1 MRDLEGR
8 VIAIAGAAGGLG
20 PSVAKRLA
28 EGGATIAATDV
39 AQERLDQLGADLVL
53 SDQRFDGR
61 VVDLLD
67 EQASGGWA
75 ADLRD
80 RFGRVDCLL
89 HLIGGWRG
97 GQALAEAPL
106 ADYEWLHDLLV
117 RTVQHTTRAFY
128 DSLAT
133 SEHGRFVLVSS
144 SQAQRPD
151 GTNAAY
157 AAAKAAAESWTLAL
171 ANSFEGTAATA
182 NIIVV
187 NAILT
192 PRMREENPD
201 KEYRTF
207 TPAEEIAEAIAF
219 VCSDAAA
226 KMNGKRL
233 SLHP

>member
-97 GQALAEAPL
+97 GAGPGQGP
-106 ADYEWLHDLLV
+106 
-117 RTVQHTTRAFY
+117 
-128 DSLAT
+128 
-133 SEHGRFVLVSS
+133 
-144 SQAQRPD
+144 P
-151 GTNAAY
+151 
-157 AAAKAAAESWTLAL
+157 AKHQWGPQS
-171 ANSFEGTAATA
+171 
-182 NIIVV
+182 
-187 NAILT
+187 
-192 PRMREENPD
+192 P
-201 KEYRTF
+201 
-207 TPAEEIAEAIAF
+207 
-219 VCSDAAA
+219 
-226 KMNGKRL
+226 
-233 SLHP
+233 